1 MEEQFLDEQVVLVDE
16 KDAEIG
22 LMPKQEAHEKGLLH
36 RAFSVFIFNTRG
48 EILLQQR
55 ASSKYHSPGLWSNS
69 CCSHPREGE
78 QVSAA
83 AVRRLKEE
91 MGMSCDLRHAF
102 HFIYRAEL
110 DNSLIEHEL
119 DHVFF
124 GITDTLP
131 QINEQEVHAWKYM
144 APELLSR
151 DIQNNPENYTAWLKI
166 VFERVIEYRKGHHLP
181 S

>member
-91 MGMSCDLRHAF
+91 STLR
-102 HFIYRAEL
+102 I
-110 DNSLIEHEL
+110 
-119 DHVFF
+119 
-124 GITDTLP
+124 
-131 QINEQEVHAWKYM
+131 
-144 APELLSR
+144 
-151 DIQNNPENYTAWLKI
+151 
-166 VFERVIEYRKGHHLP
+166 
-181 S
+181 